1 MVSREKYRG
10 VLVRLSHS
18 VLSLSHVH
26 LSFNIYLSH
35 PFVYVSLFL
44 PFFFFFFF
52 CSHFFGIS
60 TSHVSLFSRSSNNVL
75 VLSMFCCRFSMSS
88 LSSPRISL
96 LSCCSNREKLHPDPS
111 GFEEDC
117 HLSMFKRSRVHESP
131 RPTPSSEN
139 LREIQYVPA
148 SDFSLSCI

>member
-44 PFFFFFFF
+44 PFFFSFF
-52 CSHFFGIS
+52 SAH
-60 TSHVSLFSRSSNNVL
+60 
-75 VLSMFCCRFSMSS
+75 
-88 LSSPRISL
+88 ISL
-96 LSCCSNREKLHPDPS
+96 GSLRR
-111 GFEEDC
+111 
-117 HLSMFKRSRVHESP
+117 MFLYSVVLQ
-131 RPTPSSEN
+131 TM
-139 LREIQYVPA
+139 Y
-148 SDFSLSCI
+148 